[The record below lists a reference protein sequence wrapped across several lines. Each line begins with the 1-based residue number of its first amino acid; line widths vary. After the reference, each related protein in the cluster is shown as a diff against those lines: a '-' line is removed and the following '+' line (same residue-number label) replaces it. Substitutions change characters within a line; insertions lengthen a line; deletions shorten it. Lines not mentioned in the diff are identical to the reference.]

1 MSTVKRD
8 YYEVLSV
15 TKNADGSEIKNA
27 YRRLAMQ
34 YHPDRNPGND
44 EAAHK
49 FKEASEAFEI
59 LSDQQK
65 RQLYDAHGHAAFA
78 NGTGG
83 GTASGRASISAT
95 SSAI

>member
-15 TKNADGSEIKNA
+15 TKNADGSEIKTA

-34 YHPDRNPGND
+34 FTRIAIRAKERPR
-44 EAAHK
+44 HK

-65 RQLYDAHGHAAFA
+65 RQLYDAHGHAAFQ
-78 NGTGG
+78 NGAGG
-83 GTASGRASISAT
+83 NGFGQGVDLGDL
-95 SSAI
+95 SAI